1 MAILDTAENVI
12 TQRSK
17 DAIKS
22 NKAEIIRQFCKG
34 AQDQGHNVQPSDV
47 TSVAFKALKSMSYT
61 VPDLKFGKFVIED
74 AKDLKYLDG
83 TVWDNN
89 LPTEGS
95 DDFDVNETT
104 TDTFTWSVTAGIS
117 YGAKVGGKVD
127 LGVPGVSGEVSTE
140 LSVDTTVSATQGSAR
155 SYQRSWTKK
164 IGATVP
170 AYYHYEKRAYATQ
183 VRGHV
188 PFSITAKATGTVR
201 IKIEFSFHGK
211 RTRTVETDLAK
222 LIGKKKTVLTQS
234 GTISGIQGY
243 DWYIETGGHA
253 LSDDEKH
260 ALPKLLSKHQVMSLE
275 LDHSEQATAQTKEL
289 HEPA

>member
-17 DAIKS
+17 DAISRHKT
-22 NKAEIIRQFCKG
+22 EIIRQFCKG
-34 AQDQGHNVQPSDV
+34 AQAQGHNVQPSDV
-47 TSVAFKALKSMSYT
+47 TSVTFKDLNSMKYT

-74 AKDLKYLDG
+74 AKDHKYLDG
-83 TVWDNN
+83 TIWDNN
-89 LPTEGS
+89 LPTEGN
-95 DDFDVNETT
+95 DDFVVNKTT

-127 LGVPGVSGEVSTE
+127 LGVPGISGEVSTE

-155 SYQRSWTKK
+155 SFQRSWTKK

-188 PFSITAKATGTVR
+188 PFTITATATGKVD
-201 IKIEFSFHGK
+201 INIEYSFHGK
-211 RTRTVETDLAK
+211 RSRIVDTDLAK
-222 LIGKKKTVLTQS
+222 LIGKQKTVLTQS
-234 GTISGIQGY
+234 GVISGIQGY
-243 DWYIETGGHA
+243 DWYVDTGGHP
-253 LSDDEKH
+253 LSEDEKH
-260 ALPKLLSKHQVMSLE
+260 ALPELLSKHHAMTLE
-275 LDHSEQATAQTKEL
+275 LGASAEPTQQNEEL